1 MEKNIRTPHSEEAL
15 LRAFLDCQRKKVLI
29 TVDKSSYND
38 YLIRGQRDLVSA
50 ERDLVS
56 GDYHWCRIKA
66 YQALFHL
73 LNALLVKHLGYYSKD
88 HGCVIVSLMSSK
100 IITSTVAEKISLL
113 YTDVLKQSFDKKLFE
128 DIDEL
133 RLQRNFALYKPKAW
147 EDVTK
152 DDVASELRKIKD
164 NFKVLVMLL

>member
-1 MEKNIRTPHSEEAL
+1 MEKITRIPISEEAL
-15 LRAFLDCQRKKVLI
+15 SNAFLDCQRKKALI

-38 YLIRGQRDLVSA
+38 YLIRAQHDLVSA
-50 ERDLVS
+50 ERDLGS

-88 HGCVIVSLMSSK
+88 HGCIIVSLMNSE
-100 IITSTVAEKISLL
+100 IITSVVAKKISLL
-113 YTDVLKQSFDKKLFE
+113 YGDVLKQSLDKMVYE

-152 DDVASELRKIKD
+152 DDVAFELKKIKD